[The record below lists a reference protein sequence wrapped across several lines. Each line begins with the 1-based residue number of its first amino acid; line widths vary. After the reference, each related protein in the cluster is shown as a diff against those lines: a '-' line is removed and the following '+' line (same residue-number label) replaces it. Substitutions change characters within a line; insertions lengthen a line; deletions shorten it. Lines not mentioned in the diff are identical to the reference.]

1 MVFQERPIRVLCVD
15 DNELIGDAIQIK
27 LGLCPQHQF
36 QWLGQLSEATDL
48 VNEVIRRQPDVVLL
62 DIDMPGKDPIE
73 ALRQVMEF
81 VPHVRVLMLT
91 AHVRR
96 DLIERAIEA
105 GAWGYLSKYSGGETI
120 VEAIQAVY
128 RGEFMLGP
136 GVASAY
142 RQR

>member
-1 MVFQERPIRVLCVD
+1 MLCAD

-27 LGLCPQHQF
+27 LNLCPEHQF
-36 QWLGQLSEATDL
+36 EWLGQLQEATDL
-48 VNEVIRRQPDVVLL
+48 VNEAIRRQPDVVLL

-73 ALRQVMEF
+73 ALRQLTEF
-81 VPHVRVLMLT
+81 MPSVRVLMLT

-120 VEAIQAVY
+120 VDAIQSVF
-128 RGEFMLGP
+128 RGEFVLGP

>member
-1 MVFQERPIRVLCVD
+1 MVIEERAIRVMCVD

-27 LGLCPQHQF
+27 LSLCPQSRF
-36 QWLGQLSEATDL
+36 EWLGQLFEADDL
-48 VNEVIRRQPDVVLL
+48 VNEALRRQPDVVLL

-73 ALRQVMEF
+73 ALRQLTEF
-81 VPHVRVLMLT
+81 MPNVRVLMLT

-105 GAWGYLSKYSGGETI
+105 GAWGYVSKYSGGESI
-120 VEAIQAVY
+120 IDAILNVF
-128 RGEFMLGP
+128 RGEFVFGP
-136 GVASAY
+136 GVATAY